1 MAMWRCES
9 LLLTSHAAVALR
21 SSTLGLRRSPR
32 IAMALAPGTK
42 VEGALLKQLKVS
54 GRRAAVFVVPSDQS
68 SIEVFE
74 RCEAR
79 ASEFKSLGCTPIAIR
94 PADAAL
100 VDTATTYPS
109 VSFLDDAPKVHALM
123 EPHTPLRARSAPHL
137 RAHPRLPPARSPR
150 TAPLSGASSEWST
163 CRHRAASSPS
173 GSRMRS
179 TSCLHPRQPVNAC
192 S

>member
-1 MAMWRCES
+1 MAMWRCAS

-137 RAHPRLPPARSPR
+137 RAHPRLPLHARLGRHHSPARARSGQLADIARPR
-150 TAPLSGASSEWST
+150 A
-163 CRHRAASSPS
+163 RAAHVCA
-173 GSRMRS
+173 RR
-179 TSCLHPRQPVNAC
+179 LAFILVNL
-192 S
+192 